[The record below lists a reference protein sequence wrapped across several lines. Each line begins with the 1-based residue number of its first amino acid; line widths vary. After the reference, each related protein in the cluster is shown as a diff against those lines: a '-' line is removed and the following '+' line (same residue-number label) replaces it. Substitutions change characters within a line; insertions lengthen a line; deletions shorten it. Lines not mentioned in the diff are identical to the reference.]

1 MENFW
6 YAKQSNFF
14 ATLLLLII
22 YEKFSAA
29 VAGFS
34 KIYSQKSTLQPV
46 ASYIQHPNMN
56 QIETN

>member
-1 MENFW
+1 MKKNFCMQNNQTFCSIVPVN
-6 YAKQSNFF
+6 YLRK
-14 ATLLLLII
+14 I
-22 YEKFSAA
+22 SAA
-29 VAGFS
+29 VATFS